1 MKIKSKDKQERKL
14 QITPKQRLKALA
26 NWKISERA
34 REKLNCS
41 SPLHGIL
48 EKINLHKVIF
58 FRFCGP
64 ISKEKKTEVFES
76 GHWLKKS

>member
-14 QITPKQRLKALA
+14 QITPKQRLTCKALA
-26 NWKISERA
+26 NGKISERA

-41 SPLHGIL
+41 SSLHGIL
-48 EKINLHKVIF
+48 EKIHLHKVIF

-76 GHWLKKS
+76 GR